1 MLSDP
6 SATIYKIMSAAP
18 EPLDLSRRARA
29 LSRLFEHCEL
39 AGERAAFIEE
49 RRVAVR
55 ARLEQELGSEL
66 TGKLLAS
73 LTTRRTRAL

>member
-1 MLSDP
+1 
-6 SATIYKIMSAAP
+6 MSAAP
-18 EPLDLSRRARA
+18 EPLDLSRRERA

-49 RRVAVR
+49 RRAAVR

-73 LTTRRTRAL
+73 LTTRPTRAI